1 MVFAVVAGSLF
12 ALIGA
17 PQLVTLAAV
26 PAGLMFST
34 AFYVS
39 LLFTYEGCFGDA
51 EAEAEVASTS

>member
-1 MVFAVVAGSLF
+1 
-12 ALIGA
+12 LIGV

-39 LLFTYEGCFGDA
+39 LLFTYQGCFGDDA
-51 EAEAEVASTS
+51 PAQAP